1 MENRERGKAEPQQR
15 GADPIKQAE
24 LMLAE
29 GVGMNEADMREV
41 SHFLLELKNG
51 SESRGDVVCGIPH
64 SAPENEVGAGSDL
77 DPPPSATPISLD
89 PLQSASPNTKGGRQ
103 LLLDAALEAIKVA
116 EDPATEGNRVLMA
129 RSFHTATVYLEVL
142 SSFNAV
148 SPEHER
154 QLKYTKWR
162 TYQCSHLL
170 ENIKHEFL
178 DAESRVDDHYLLEKD
193 KELGRGT
200 YGRVI
205 QATHR
210 GTGRQFACK
219 VVHVTR
225 MEPRQVSKLYSEVSV
240 LRELD
245 HPHIV
250 RMRQVFYSKRHIFM
264 IMDLATGGELFNLV
278 TKNPGD
284 CATESEMKRM
294 LTNMLSAVGYMHRN
308 GIVHRDL
315 KLENWLMQ
323 TPGDTTGVKLI
334 DFGLSKHFAQDQNMQ
349 QAVGS
354 TYYVAPEVLQG
365 SYGPKC
371 DMWSM
376 GVIAYMMVS
385 GAPPFWGNGD
395 AQVRAKIVRGE
406 YDMPDVLFQHVSSDA
421 KDFISK
427 LLVVDQENRMSAE
440 QALAHPWLRRS
451 SRTPNLTTG
460 NLLPKGDLV
469 RALQQFSNFSNFRRL
484 ILEVCAYNMPPV
496 ELEALRET
504 FESIDKSHSG
514 TISLEELTSHIQTHV
529 SGTEAQQ
536 LYESIKIDRS
546 AEINYNEFIAAT
558 MWTRVNMD
566 EEKLHKV
573 FEGLDREGKG
583 FLTAEG
589 IKEVVGL
596 DFDAEEVDRMI
607 AEADASGN
615 GRVDYSEFAHLW
627 KTFLLQ
633 KHQKPA
639 GRLQQVVRRFGGLG
653 AKLSR

>member
-1 MENRERGKAEPQQR
+1 
-15 GADPIKQAE
+15 
-24 LMLAE
+24 
-29 GVGMNEADMREV
+29 
-41 SHFLLELKNG
+41 
-51 SESRGDVVCGIPH
+51 
-64 SAPENEVGAGSDL
+64 
-77 DPPPSATPISLD
+77 
-89 PLQSASPNTKGGRQ
+89 
-103 LLLDAALEAIKVA
+103 
-116 EDPATEGNRVLMA
+116 MA
-129 RSFHTATVYLEVL
+129 V
-142 SSFNAV
+142 
-148 SPEHER
+148 
-154 QLKYTKWR
+154 
-162 TYQCSHLL
+162 
-170 ENIKHEFL
+170 
-178 DAESRVDDHYLLEKD
+178 KD

-210 GTGRQFACK
+210 GTGRKFACK
-219 VVHVTR
+219 VIHVTR

-240 LRELD
+240 MRELD

-284 CATESEMKRM
+284 CATEAQIKRM
-294 LTNMLSAVGYMHRN
+294 LTNMLSAVGYMHRH

-334 DFGLSKHFAQDQNMQ
+334 DFGLSKHFDQDKSMQ

-354 TYYVAPEVLQG
+354 TYYVAPGEEVLQG

-376 GVIAYMMVS
+376 GVISYMMVS

-406 YDMPDVLFQHVSSDA
+406 YDMPDVLFQHLPAEA
-421 KDFISK
+421 KDFISR
-427 LLVVDQENRMSAE
+427 LLVVDQKERMSAE
-440 QALAHPWLRRS
+440 TALAHPWLRRS
-451 SRTPNLTTG
+451 SRPSAAPTLAKN
-460 NLLPKGDLV
+460 DLV
-469 RALQQFSNFSNFRRL
+469 RAFQQFGGFSSFRKL

-496 ELEALRET
+496 DLEGLRET
-504 FESIDKSHSG
+504 FEAIDKSHSG
-514 TISLEELTSHIQTHV
+514 TISLEELTIHLQAHV
-529 SGTEAQQ
+529 SSTEVQQ
-536 LYESIKIDRS
+536 LFEAVNINRS
-546 AEINYNEFIAAT
+546 TEINYNEFIAAT
-558 MWTRVNMD
+558 MWTRINLD
-566 EEKLHKV
+566 EEKLHKA
-573 FEGLDREGKG
+573 FENLDREGKG
-583 FLTAEG
+583 FLTAQG

-607 AEADASGN
+607 SEADVSGD

-633 KHQKPA
+633 KHHKPVA
-639 GRLQQVVRRFGGLG
+639 GRLQQDMRNFAPHSTLGGVWEPKQYCRSPNLEESS
-653 AKLSR
+653 ASPSRALLD